1 MSKRQTTYYPKEAIG
16 KIRKVLNKSKGM
28 VLDENLLNTV
38 ENICQGVESNL
49 KKKKSGTA
57 TLSKKSIK
65 EDESKTLEE
74 QIQEERKIFGNIMEV
89 IGAGLCLLDKDSKVV
104 WANATLKEWLD
115 LKESPIGDHCSN
127 IYHCDVARTDKCPA
141 VRVFKGEVAFSICS
155 KFGCSQIGR
164 AHV

>member
-74 QIQEERKIFGNIMEV
+74 
-89 IGAGLCLLDKDSKVV
+89 
-104 WANATLKEWLD
+104 
-115 LKESPIGDHCSN
+115 H
-127 IYHCDVARTDKCPA
+127 
-141 VRVFKGEVAFSICS
+141 
-155 KFGCSQIGR
+155 
-164 AHV
+164 